1 MAEALQEGLGE
12 DYTLTVSGY
21 GYIGSLTGPDDF
33 NAANAGVEFWG
44 QYYYIDGAYDTSS
57 PLTVPV
63 TDGAV
68 YGIFANEK
76 NTTGENYGYKYNV
89 WIHERSVTAEAE
101 TAFDVTVYQ
110 MQGNT
115 AVPQAG
121 VKVYADGNVMGVSD
135 ENGKVICRFEPCG
148 RLCAHDR
155 RRAAHLQPVPRPC
168 DGEALQGD
176 GHGPP
181 DGRERHR
188 RDRPHAGGLFLQHGR
203 RGAAA
208 GASARTMSSRSAN
221 MATSAA

>member
-1 MAEALQEGLGE
+1 MPSLAKYAKKITSGAWYDDYFSKLTGQKVSATMTVLGTDGPNPGGDQPPVRTTVTVVLTGVNGVGAVDRTFDTTSDKTVAEALQEGLGE

-110 MQGNT
+110 MPGQ
-115 AVPQAG
+115 
-121 VKVYADGNVMGVSD
+121 Y
-135 ENGKVICRFEPCG
+135 
-148 RLCAHDR
+148 
-155 RRAAHLQPVPRPC
+155 RRAAGRREGLRGRQC
-168 DGEALQGD
+168 DGRQ
-176 GHGPP
+176 
-181 DGRERHR
+181 R
-188 RDRPHAGGLFLQHGR
+188 RRT
-203 RGAAA
+203 
-208 GASARTMSSRSAN
+208 ARL
-221 MATSAA
+221 SAA

>member
-1 MAEALQEGLGE
+1 MATSA
-12 DYTLTVSGY
+12 
-21 GYIGSLTGPDDF
+21 
-33 NAANAGVEFWG
+33 
-44 QYYYIDGAYDTSS
+44 GAYDTSS

-121 VKVYADGNVMGVSD
+121 VKVYADGNMMGVSD
-135 ENGKVICRFEPCG
+135 ENGKVICRFEHAGDYVLTTGDELHTYSQCRVHVTEKTFKATVTV
-148 RLCAHDR
+148 RLTGVNGIGAIDR
-155 RRAAHLQPVPRPC
+155 TLEVSSSSTVA
-168 DGEALQGD
+168 EALQQGFGED
-176 GHGPP
+176 YVLTVSEGFYNSV
-181 DGRERHR
+181 
-188 RDRPHAGGLFLQHGR
+188 A
-203 RGAAA
+203 
-208 GASARTMSSRSAN
+208 
-221 MATSAA
+221 